1 MTSGESGFKL
11 ADFLDHIA
19 EASRLALGYVA
30 GMSKESFLKDRRTQ
44 QAVVL
49 NLMVIGEAAAR
60 IATEHKEFAAAHSQ
74 IPWAQMRGMRNRM
87 AHGYFAVDLHIVWD
101 TVQSSLPS
109 LQTHV
114 AAVLEKLNEQEL
126 QPSSEPR
133 SPTGC

>member
-1 MTSGESGFKL
+1 MTSEESGLKL

-19 EASRLALGYVA
+19 EASQLARDYVA

-49 NLMVIGEAAAR
+49 NLMTIGEAAASVVN
-60 IATEHKEFAAAHSQ
+60 EHKEFAAAYSQ

-101 TVQSSLPS
+101 TVHTSLPN
-109 LQTHV
+109 LQFHV
-114 AAVLEKLNEQEL
+114 ASALEKLKQ
-126 QPSSEPR
+126 QSPEP
-133 SPTGC
+133 

>member
-1 MTSGESGFKL
+1 MTAEESGLRL

-19 EASRLALGYVA
+19 EASRLARDYVA

-60 IATEHKEFAAAHSQ
+60 IVTEHKEFAAAHSQ

-87 AHGYFAVDLHIVWD
+87 AHGYFAVDLNIVWD
-101 TVQSSLPS
+101 TVCSSLPD
-109 LQTHV
+109 LQSHV
-114 AAVLEKLNEQEL
+114 VSALEKLKRQAAT
-126 QPSSEPR
+126 P
-133 SPTGC
+133 